1 MLVVP
6 LFKKRVRR
14 VCPNYTCFLNLSHDC
29 SLPLWCHFQS
39 TATGKMVITWDGQ
52 KKQKPGVFYMLN
64 SHFTSAT
71 LIRLPCLD
79 ERGWAAVE
87 HIIAKTFLLF
97 TSPFSFFIQ
106 CVCYIYNIKTKHNSV
121 FPRHHPPPRQ
131 LFSVYIA
138 LPSVIL
144 FLTLLPPSPL
154 CPFLPLAPI
163 SLPPCLSFL
172 LPAHSIVHPTDSLG
186 LICTSQADS
195 KQY

>member
-121 FPRHHPPPRQ
+121 FPRHHPPPPPVIFSLHCVAISNFISYSPSSFTFVSFSSPRSYFFTSMSFLPSSCSLHCTPHRQ
-131 LFSVYIA
+131 LGAYLYFS
-138 LPSVIL
+138 
-144 FLTLLPPSPL
+144 
-154 CPFLPLAPI
+154 
-163 SLPPCLSFL
+163 
-172 LPAHSIVHPTDSLG
+172 G
-186 LICTSQADS
+186 W
-195 KQY
+195 